1 MRISDWSSDVCSSDL
16 ASGRHFGLSV
26 GLVGAPIAFGHGSL
40 LAVQASEGTA
50 VCAASK
56 PEREFAAGIYGRRKT
71 NIQPYQSVIVS
82 MHEPRDQTEQRLAMQ
97 NRSRE
102 THFLRL
108 PRIDMQGIAITEMAE
123 KVGQVQRDA
132 NLLALRCR
140 LRWHLPIQHPAKS
153 AAPPIIPG
161 TKLLP
166 YSTNRILCHDIGY
179 RQDPGTLFAMFGQRR
194 SEERRVGKECVIQCR
209 SLVAR

>member
-1 MRISDWSSDVCSSDL
+1 
-16 ASGRHFGLSV
+16 
-26 GLVGAPIAFGHGSL
+26 
-40 LAVQASEGTA
+40 
-50 VCAASK
+50 
-56 PEREFAAGIYGRRKT
+56 
-71 NIQPYQSVIVS
+71 

-161 TKLLP
+161 TKL
-166 YSTNRILCHDIGY
+166 
-179 RQDPGTLFAMFGQRR
+179 R
-194 SEERRVGKECVIQCR
+194 SEEHTSELQSLMR
-209 SLVAR
+209 SSYAVFCLKKTNKTNKPY

>member
-1 MRISDWSSDVCSSDL
+1 
-16 ASGRHFGLSV
+16 
-26 GLVGAPIAFGHGSL
+26 
-40 LAVQASEGTA
+40 
-50 VCAASK
+50 
-56 PEREFAAGIYGRRKT
+56 
-71 NIQPYQSVIVS
+71 
-82 MHEPRDQTEQRLAMQ
+82 MQ

-166 YSTNRILCHDIGY
+166 YSTNRILC
-179 RQDPGTLFAMFGQRR
+179 R
-194 SEERRVGKECVIQCR
+194 SEEHTSELQ
-209 SLVAR
+209 SLMRTSYAVFCLKKTKH

>member
-1 MRISDWSSDVCSSDL
+1 
-16 ASGRHFGLSV
+16 
-26 GLVGAPIAFGHGSL
+26 
-40 LAVQASEGTA
+40 
-50 VCAASK
+50 
-56 PEREFAAGIYGRRKT
+56 
-71 NIQPYQSVIVS
+71 

-153 AAPPIIPG
+153 AAPPIIPV
-161 TKLLP
+161 TTLLP
-166 YSTNRILCHDIGY
+166 YSPNRILCHDICY
-179 RQDPGTLFAMFGQRR
+179 RPYPGTLFAMVCQRLQAL
-194 SEERRVGKECVIQCR
+194 GTLHLAPYPNPAPPFQTNT
-209 SLVAR
+209 